1 MPEALRALLML
12 KPFSLFLL
20 VALEEGFGS
29 CRSDPGAAS
38 TTTNRKLKVYGAAE
52 LQHQKHELVKRST
65 TKKHSAP
72 HDEYC
77 GVGDVE
83 SYL

>member
-1 MPEALRALLML
+1 ML

-20 VALEEGFGS
+20 IALGEGFGS
-29 CRSDPGAAS
+29 CRGDAGTAS

-52 LQHQKHELVKRST
+52 LQHQKRELVKCST
-65 TKKHSAP
+65 PRKHGAP
-72 HDEYC
+72 NDEYP
-77 GVGDVE
+77 GVGGVE

>member
-1 MPEALRALLML
+1 ML

-29 CRSDPGAAS
+29 CRGDPGTAS

-52 LQHQKHELVKRST
+52 LQHQKHKLVKCST
-65 TKKHSAP
+65 PRKHSTP
-72 HDEYC
+72 HDEYR
-77 GVGDVE
+77 GVGGVE
-83 SYL
+83 S